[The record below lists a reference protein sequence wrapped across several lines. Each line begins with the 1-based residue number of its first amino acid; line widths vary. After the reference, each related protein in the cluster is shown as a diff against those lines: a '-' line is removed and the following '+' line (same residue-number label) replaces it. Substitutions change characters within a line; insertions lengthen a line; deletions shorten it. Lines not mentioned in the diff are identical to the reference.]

1 MNSQEKPLTLAQKL
15 VEIRR
20 NIGGFTKDT
29 QGYNYS
35 YVSNSQVLSKI
46 QDTMN
51 NLGVLLIPKVLDQHF
66 KEHPYKDK
74 YGKDKLDFI
83 VYGSMT
89 YVWMNADDPK
99 DIIEVPFY
107 YTGAQDDV
115 SKAFGS
121 GLTYSERYFIIKFF
135 NLPTDA
141 DDPDARNTSGR
152 SNSGNSNG
160 NNQPQNKQQQAP
172 PQNQANPTGL
182 RTQKQFDEIA
192 NLLSEV
198 AAVHGSDPN
207 TVYHGAM
214 QKCKIP
220 DKNSDILTTKEAD
233 SLIQCLRAIKK
244 QVAQ

>member
-15 VEIRR
+15 VEVRR
-20 NIGGFTKDT
+20 NIGGFTKDA

-66 KEHPYKDK
+66 KEHPYKDR

-99 DIIEVPFY
+99 DVIEVPFY

-141 DDPDARNTSGR
+141 DDPDARNTSGH
-152 SNSGNSNG
+152 SSSG
-160 NNQPQNKQQQAP
+160 NNQPQNKQHEAP
-172 PQNQANPTGL
+172 PQYQSNPTGL
-182 RTQKQFDEIA
+182 RTQEQFNAIA
-192 NLLSEV
+192 DLLSEV
-198 AAVHGSDPN
+198 AAVHGSNPN
-207 TVYHGAM
+207 TVYNSAM
-214 QKCKIP
+214 QNCKIP

-233 SLIQCLRAIKK
+233 RLIQYLRAIKM
-244 QVAQ
+244 QVSQ